1 MDKYTERLIK
11 EWKEHGKIII
21 ACDYDSTIS
30 YWATIE
36 NTEDINRT
44 INLLQLA
51 HETGAYIVI
60 FTACKQ
66 ERFEDIQKHCEEKRI
81 PISGINVNPVQ
92 TMYGNGQKVY
102 ANIFLDDRAGLN
114 EALNM
119 LEKAMYV
126 VRGEKAKDLTIGE
139 TVTN

>member
-11 EWKEHGKIII
+11 EWRQHGKIII

-30 YWATIE
+30 YWDTIE
-36 NTEDINRT
+36 NTEDIERT
-44 INLLQLA
+44 INLLQIA

-66 ERFEDIQKHCEEKRI
+66 ERFEDIQKYCEEKRI

-92 TMYGNGQKVY
+92 TLYGNGQKVY
-102 ANIFLDDRAGLN
+102 ANIFLDDRAGLK

-119 LEKAMYV
+119 LETAMYV
-126 VRGEKAKDLTIGE
+126 IRGEKAQDLIIGE
-139 TVTN
+139 KV